1 MLSDSLNYLSDDILC
16 KVDRAA
22 MKNSLETR
30 LPFLDKEIFE
40 YAWQLPLE
48 FKIKSNETKHIL
60 KKILENYLPKNLIYR
75 PKMGFSLP
83 MNDLLNGDLKEVLQD
98 SLGYFKKQNFQFL
111 EKINLNEIQN
121 NNIYDARKNSLLW
134 NIIILSNWLK
144 KNNSNFTI

>member
-1 MLSDSLNYLSDDILC
+1 MMLSDSLNYLSDDILC

-60 KKILENYLPKNLIYR
+60 KKFENYLPKNLIYR

-83 MNDLLNGDLKEVLQD
+83 MNICLMG
-98 SLGYFKKQNFQFL
+98 
-111 EKINLNEIQN
+111 I
-121 NNIYDARKNSLLW
+121 
-134 NIIILSNWLK
+134 LK
-144 KNNSNFTI
+144 KFCKIV